1 MADRTRDGLRACVAS
16 LRTIIAPAVAVS
28 GDKLAREQVGLIA
41 KYLEFAIE
49 RVDHAEGRSRFE
61 LRHYDEMGRT
71 IAALIAGVGMEDD
84 GLADALAT
92 AGAVTARN
100 AATKREIE
108 DATADLQSALSRIV
122 RALGEAR
129 DPLARPVAKTVL
141 EGSRAIVTLQRAWFA
156 PQGWEVEPPGLEAL
170 LADDTKPG

>member
-49 RVDHAEGRSRFE
+49 RIDHAEGRSRFE
-61 LRHYDEMGRT
+61 LRRYDEMGRAV
-71 IAALIAGVGMEDD
+71 AALMAEAGIEDD
-84 GLADALAT
+84 GLGEALAA
-92 AGAVTARN
+92 AGAVIARD

-108 DATADLQSALSRIV
+108 EATAGIQSALSRIV
-122 RALGEAR
+122 RALGETR
-129 DPLARPVAKTVL
+129 DPLARQVTKTVL

-156 PQGWEVEPPGLEAL
+156 PQGWEVEPPSLEML
-170 LADDTKPG
+170 LSEDTKTG